1 MVHFQPTH
9 PTGKPRHVL
18 AASLAGFAAILL
30 VFLLSLESMSD
41 STARRQRESLE
52 KALNRCVTYC
62 YAVEGAYPESLA
74 YMKEY
79 YGLSYDEGRFFV
91 DYRYQGGNILPDIT
105 ILEKEDGGT

>member
-18 AASLAGFAAILL
+18 AASLAGFVAILL

-52 KALNRCVTYC
+52 KALSRCVTYC

-105 ILEKEDGGT
+105 ILEKEDG